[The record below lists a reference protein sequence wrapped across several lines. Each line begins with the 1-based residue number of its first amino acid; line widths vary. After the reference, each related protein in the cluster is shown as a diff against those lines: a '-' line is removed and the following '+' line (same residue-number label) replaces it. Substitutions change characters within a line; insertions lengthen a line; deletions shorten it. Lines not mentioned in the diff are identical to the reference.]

1 MPVPQ
6 EQFDESRFLEGIDA
20 ARAQLG
26 ALQDA
31 LESAH
36 RLALA
41 GQLAAGLAHELNN
54 LLTPA
59 VAYLHLAESRPDDD
73 ALQRKAVGT
82 ATRSLDDASRIIRT
96 MLDFAA
102 PHAAEYADALVIDVV
117 ERARTTADA
126 YDAHRRVDVHV
137 DVPDALRV
145 AMQPIALQQVMVNL
159 MLNASA
165 AMAGRSGAE
174 LFIDASRDGS
184 GGAVIDVRDTGPGV
198 PEEVAAT
205 LFEPFVTT
213 HAGGDVEA
221 TGAAGGADPTGSDR
235 VPGGSGLGLMVCR
248 QLVEKAGGSIDLM
261 PGAPGDGAHFRL
273 WLPVRVDAEAT
284 NHAA

>member
-1 MPVPQ
+1 MPFQ
-6 EQFDESRFLEGIDA
+6 SDQFDESRFLEGIEDA
-20 ARAQLG
+20 HARLA

-59 VAYLHLAESRPDDD
+59 VAYLHLAESRPTD
-73 ALQRKAVGT
+73 ADLQRKAVGT
-82 ATRSLDDASRIIRT
+82 ATRSLDDASRIIRV

-102 PHAAEYADALVIDVV
+102 PHAAEYADALVGEVV

-126 YDAHRRVDVHV
+126 YDAHRRVDVRL
-137 DVPDALRV
+137 DIPDDLRV
-145 AMQPIALQQVMVNL
+145 AVQPIALQQVMVNL

-174 LFIDASRDGS
+174 LFIEAARDGA

-198 PEEVAAT
+198 PDEVAAT

-213 HAGGDVEA
+213 K
-221 TGAAGGADPTGSDR
+221 ADAD

-248 QLVEKAGGSIDLM
+248 QLVEKAGGTIELVPSE
-261 PGAPGDGAHFRL
+261 PGAGAHFRMR
-273 WLPVRVDAEAT
+273 LPVRIEADAA